1 MGDNLSQKLWTKA
14 EKTDD
19 KINVIGDN
27 TDVTLVQLLLT
38 LNKFHLLY

>member
-1 MGDNLSQKLWTKA
+1 MGDKLSQKLWTKA

-27 TDVTLVQLLLT
+27 TESLW
-38 LNKFHLLY
+38 YSYC